1 MKRLAR
7 PGARFTVT
15 RARLATF
22 LTEPADIADFFCFVL
37 MHARRATIVP
47 GHRRCKPPAYGGE
60 TPPSGNDEGLALLSG
75 VLGDGPP
82 VLASPRIVSS
92 RGGEMVN
99 AADLKSAA
107 AKAACGF
114 EPRPRH

>member
-1 MKRLAR
+1 MR
-7 PGARFTVT
+7 PGQFNVADRNRLTADFGAETVQ
-15 RARLATF
+15 LATELATSRF
-22 LTEPADIADFFCFVL
+22 L
-37 MHARRATIVP
+37 RRSRSKHKA
-47 GHRRCKPPAYGGE
+47 AY
-60 TPPSGNDEGLALLSG
+60 SLNK
-75 VLGDGPP
+75 
-82 VLASPRIVSS
+82 S